1 MYVKKT
7 YNLGKHKD
15 IIEVHN
21 FYPGNYGAP
30 GKKREKKEKASPEVI
45 KNRTTQTE

>member
-7 YNLGKHKD
+7 YNLGKHKE

-30 GKKREKKEKASPEVI
+30 GKSREKKEKASPEFF
-45 KNRTTQTE
+45 QY